1 LEKKQFH
8 TLVTN
13 YTCLTREEANLLIL
27 LEKEFPY
34 SQVIHSLT
42 ARATQ
47 DNQLPEKDDQLH
59 LGAIYT
65 TDRGIF
71 KSIMTEAKQERKQA
85 PLEIVLQRTTDE
97 ILPSLSAELPIDSKK
112 ETEISIEIISV
123 VLEDETPSD
132 HDVSLLSKLHH
143 EEVSAEDLYNE
154 IEHDLA
160 KLKELKHS
168 FEETVKQL
176 EGETLQNTTLETD
189 THLKKKINHGDPT
202 EELLTEIKISKKK
215 VKPEGTKQKEQI
227 EIIEQFIKT
236 QPTIKGKVASDEKA
250 APKDDLSEKNLTYNE
265 NIISETLAEILIKQG
280 KKEKA
285 IEVLK
290 KLIWKFPQK
299 KAYFAAQIED
309 LKK

>member
-1 LEKKQFH
+1 LEKKRFH
-8 TLVTN
+8 TFITN

-34 SQVIHSLT
+34 SQVVHSLA

-47 DNQLPEKDDQLH
+47 DNQMVEKDEQLH

-65 TDRGIF
+65 ADRAIF
-71 KSIMTEAKQERKQA
+71 KSIMTEPAQERKSELSESILIDTPEAVVIEVIEKIQVKSETVIQ
-85 PLEIVLQRTTDE
+85 PSVEIVTAQETIEEEHLVITKPFTTISDDSFYDE
-97 ILPSLSAELPIDSKK
+97 IQ
-112 ETEISIEIISV
+112 
-123 VLEDETPSD
+123 
-132 HDVSLLSKLHH
+132 
-143 EEVSAEDLYNE
+143 
-154 IEHDLA
+154 HDLDR
-160 KLKELKHS
+160 LKELKHA
-168 FEETVKQL
+168 FEESLKQL
-176 EGETLQNTTLETD
+176 ESGVLPSTYIGSDEP
-189 THLKKKINHGDPT
+189 LKKKVKQVDPGD
-202 EELLTEIKISKKK
+202 ELLTEIKSSKKK
-215 VKPEGTKQKEQI
+215 VKLEGVKQKEQI

-236 QPTIKGKVASDEKA
+236 QPTIKGKVAIDEKTL
-250 APKDDLSEKNLTYNE
+250 PKDDLSEKNLTYNE

-280 KKEKA
+280 KKDKA